1 MKYFLDTNIIIY
13 FIKGSFPALLK
24 HLKKVPEAS
33 IVLPSVVLAEIE
45 YGARKSNDY
54 DKTIKTYKAFTSFFQ
69 TAPFEWSASETYGKI
84 RADLESKGCMIGAND
99 CMIAAIVLA
108 NDGVLVTHNTKEFER
123 IEGLNVEDWTE
134 E

>member
-13 FIKGSFPALLK
+13 FIKGSSPALLK

-45 YGARKSNDY
+45 YGARKSKDY
-54 DKTIKTYKAFTSFFQ
+54 GRTIRTYKAFTSFFQ
-69 TAPFEWSASETYGKI
+69 TVPFDKAASETYGKI
-84 RADLESKGCMIGAND
+84 RADLESKGYMIGAND

-108 NDGVLVTHNTKEFER
+108 NDGVLVTHNTKEFKR
-123 IEGLNVEDWTE
+123 IKGLKIEDWTE